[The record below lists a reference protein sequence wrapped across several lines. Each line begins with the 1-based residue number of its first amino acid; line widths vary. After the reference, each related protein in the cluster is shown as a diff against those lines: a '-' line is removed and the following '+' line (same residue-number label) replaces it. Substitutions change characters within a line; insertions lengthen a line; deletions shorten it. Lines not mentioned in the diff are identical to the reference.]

1 MPPKKS
7 MDERMPADVIRLR
20 AELKR
25 IAETLEAK
33 QQAMPDLEAEIQ
45 VMQDRRREEDAK
57 LSEQQSQ
64 LYR

>member
-1 MPPKKS
+1 
-7 MDERMPADVIRLR
+7 MPADVIRLR